1 MKQQNKT
8 PEKEL
13 NETEIAHLSDAQ
25 FKTLVIRKLK
35 ELIAYGNNIKEE
47 MKITLSEIKKSLQG
61 TNSERR
67 KAGVQ
72 INNLEHK
79 DKINIQPEQKEET
92 RIQKKWGQYKKILGH
107 CQTRQ
112 HLIIGKPEE
121 KEEQE
126 IKNLFEKIMKE
137 NFPNWAKETDV

>member
-1 MKQQNKT
+1 MLR
-8 PEKEL
+8 EL
-13 NETEIAHLSDAQ
+13 TED
-25 FKTLVIRKLK
+25 
-35 ELIAYGNNIKEE
+35 GNNIKEE

-92 RIQKKWGQYKKILGH
+92 RI
-107 CQTRQ
+107 
-112 HLIIGKPEE
+112 P
-121 KEEQE
+121 
-126 IKNLFEKIMKE
+126 KNGDSIRRFW
-137 NFPNWAKETDV
+137 NNAKHSNI